1 MTGARRPAFAR
12 LPRCEAGNRIGLL
25 GGSFNPAHAGHRLLS
40 LIALKRLRL
49 DAVWWL
55 ATPGNPLKRTAD
67 LPPLAERMA
76 QARRV
81 AAHPR
86 IVVTGVEADIGKR
99 YTYDTLLWLTRR
111 APHVRFVWLM
121 GADNLRQ
128 FDRWRRWRAI
138 ARLVP
143 IAVIDRP
150 GSSLTAMRSRAGV
163 WLSRNRLPEADAARL
178 ATTKP
183 PAFVFLHGP
192 RSSLSSTAL
201 RRAAI
206 ENASKSRHVDQAP
219 RIRRDVARGPE
230 R

>member
-1 MTGARRPAFAR
+1 MSQPSRPAFVR

-25 GGSFNPAHAGHRLLS
+25 GGTFNPAHAGHRLLS
-40 LIALKRLRL
+40 LIALRRLRL

-55 ATPGNPLKRTAD
+55 VTPGNPLKRTD
-67 LPPLAERMA
+67 GLPPLAERIA
-76 QARRV
+76 QAKGV

-99 YTYDTLLWLTRR
+99 YTSDTLAWLTRR
-111 APHVRFVWLM
+111 ASNVRFVWLM

-128 FDRWRRWRAI
+128 FDHWRRWRAI
-138 ARLVP
+138 ARLAP

-150 GSSLTAMRSRAGV
+150 GSSFTATRSRAGM
-163 WLSRNRLPEADAARL
+163 WLSRWRLPETEAPRL
-178 ATTKP
+178 ATAKP
-183 PAFVFLHGP
+183 PAFIFLHGP

-206 ENASKSRHVDQAP
+206 ENAGKSRHVASAP
-219 RIRRDVARGPE
+219 RV
-230 R
+230 

>member
-1 MTGARRPAFAR
+1 
-12 LPRCEAGNRIGLL
+12 
-25 GGSFNPAHAGHRLLS
+25 
-40 LIALKRLRL
+40 
-49 DAVWWL
+49 
-55 ATPGNPLKRTAD
+55 
-67 LPPLAERMA
+67 
-76 QARRV
+76 
-81 AAHPR
+81 
-86 IVVTGVEADIGKR
+86 
-99 YTYDTLLWLTRR
+99 LLWLTRR

-128 FDRWRRWRAI
+128 FDRW
-138 ARLVP
+138 
-143 IAVIDRP
+143 
-150 GSSLTAMRSRAGV
+150 
-163 WLSRNRLPEADAARL
+163 RNRLPEADAARL

>member
-1 MTGARRPAFAR
+1 MNLSSRPAFVR
-12 LPRCEAGNRIGLL
+12 LPRHEAGNRIGLL
-25 GGSFNPAHAGHRLLS
+25 GGTFNPAHAGHRLLS
-40 LIALKRLRL
+40 LIALRRLLL

-55 ATPGNPLKRTAD
+55 VTPGNPLKDARA

-76 QARRV
+76 QARIV

-86 IVVTGVEADIGKR
+86 IVVTGIEAEIGKR
-99 YTYDTLLWLTRR
+99 YTYDALAFLLRR
-111 APHVRFVWLM
+111 APAVRFVWLM

-138 ARLVP
+138 ARLAP

-150 GSSLTAMRSRAGV
+150 GSSFTATRSRAGV
-163 WLSRNRLPEADAARL
+163 WLSRWRLPETDAKRL
-178 ATTKP
+178 AATKP
-183 PAFVFLHGP
+183 PAFIFLHGP

-206 ENASKSRHVDQAP
+206 ENADKSRHVDQAP
-219 RIRRDVARGPE
+219 RV
-230 R
+230 